1 MTCVDTTTLY
11 CSHHCANL
19 SYKERMR
26 ERRRQPKRMVHT
38 RRNTGKIRHD
48 LCRHPLASL
57 LQQYPLKERTW
68 TNLLLNTRERTF
80 NDSMTEK
87 AEAIRC
93 RRYESIV
100 NDRYDFLDKVYIY
113 LFLFATLPPPFI
125 KYNLSQYT
133 ILTASIYYIHVHNIL
148 YCI

>member
-1 MTCVDTTTLY
+1 MRIRQFNYYSKKHIDAAFAKYDVDNDLTEWYTPEEIQEKYGMTCV
-11 CSHHCANL
+11 A
-19 SYKERMR
+19 
-26 ERRRQPKRMVHT
+26 
-38 RRNTGKIRHD
+38 IR
-48 LCRHPLASL
+48 S
-57 LQQYPLKERTW
+57 QV
-68 TNLLLNTRERTF
+68 TRERTF

-133 ILTASIYYIHVHNIL
+133 ILTASIYNIHVHNIL

>member
-1 MTCVDTTTLY
+1 MQMCKTVTLRTRELK
-11 CSHHCANL
+11 NDML
-19 SYKERMR
+19 SFYLDYYPGFRDPETMKVTRHEALGIYIYAH
-26 ERRRQPKRMVHT
+26 PK
-38 RRNTGKIRHD
+38 
-48 LCRHPLASL
+48 
-57 LQQYPLKERTW
+57 
-68 TNLLLNTRERTF
+68 NTRERTF